1 MPVELAYTSTNSE
14 FKESF
19 DGFWGDVSK
28 GDELPYLPK
37 TMMSLNVGLNVDKV
51 STNISVKHTS
61 KMRTT
66 AGSGKTSGT
75 NATDAQVLVDLG
87 VRYALQD
94 NISLSV
100 GVKNLMDDD
109 GIAARRPYGARP
121 TMPRSLSLGVDYTF

>member
-1 MPVELAYTSTNSE
+1 MVFGAM
-14 FKESF
+14 FQ
-19 DGFWGDVSK
+19 K
-28 GDELPYLPK
+28 GMNYLILPK
-37 TMMSLNVGLNVDKV
+37 TMMSLNVGLNIDKV
-51 STNISVKHTS
+51 SSNISVKHTS

-66 AGSGKTSGT
+66 AGSGKISGT

-94 NISLSV
+94 NMSLSI

-109 GIAARRPYGARP
+109 GITARRPYGARP

>member
-51 STNISVKHTS
+51 STNINVKHTS

-66 AGSGKTSGT
+66 AGSGKISGT